1 MSIMHLTKFTAIN
14 PTPTTSQNPQ
24 TSRKTTASPI
34 FKQEN
39 QGFFNKIHN
48 KNSRNVT
55 ENTIR
60 MQNLMTNTFSAT
72 LYKITFQ
79 HTHYQSENDIDLKSN
94 YILQRENIR
103 FYRSLKSVLSNVG
116 H

>member
-1 MSIMHLTKFTAIN
+1 
-14 PTPTTSQNPQ
+14 
-24 TSRKTTASPI
+24 
-34 FKQEN
+34 
-39 QGFFNKIHN
+39 
-48 KNSRNVT
+48 
-55 ENTIR
+55 
-60 MQNLMTNTFSAT
+60 MQNLMTNTMSAT

-79 HTHYQSENDIDLKSN
+79 HTHYQSENDIVLKSN